1 MSYLD
6 SPRVHF
12 SGYFQADTS
21 TVNNDVRY
29 YDNAGFQPKYQE
41 FHPANEVSGAW
52 NPEGTGVFRMVSCRV
67 TGAQLDGRLLT
78 TPDEDPVIGM
88 GLENAAAR
96 VSGKLVDLDPQQQ
109 LVSEIWG
116 LQVRLVAERHPQVL
130 VGEYLPT
137 AFINL
142 WKRQRV
148 GLPTDQT
155 LAAVYQSILHGVQWH
170 DLAGS
175 RVLEMLQRVSAEG
188 QLSIQ
193 MNLYGYG
200 RNPSIPRFTLGHVQ
214 GTLGPYQS
222 GEPRHFVLGRQMVA
236 LTTKGPTSPDGK
248 VYDFQCK
255 LHPEAHVLSA
265 DFGNCLQVVTAE
277 GELADHGKL
286 FLVVQRAGASDSVL
300 KSVQPEDVALL
311 GEVPY
316 RRAGW
321 YAETSGIV
329 DFDYAH
335 DPWLRDHIADQRLLL
350 VTPQPDGSLAVLV
363 QESLGGLYVRADNF
377 VVRLEPGRTEV
388 VELYASRFGR
398 PLEAALALSAT
409 EGAMGGSGTGNP
421 PLNPPVPVP
430 RIATPADA
438 VSYPAQITSDPA
450 TGRALLEITASA
462 EGPGNPRGYI
472 DGQVYG
478 IAYALTE
485 QPASALTNFWNYISI
500 LAFDLTPRPA
510 QPTWYADIQ
519 PIFQQYA
526 NLYPIMSKHLLDLA
540 DYDSVVRNLPILRLA
555 FALPRSNPNHMPVTR
570 DLSCGRRDMILA
582 WMDNPGP
589 DGLPIKGEPGQA
601 RRAAAPRAVVE
612 PVRLELS
619 SLQVAG
625 KTAVLMEHEA
635 RQRAGEAQS

>member
-6 SPRVHF
+6 SPRLHF
-12 SGYFQADTS
+12 AGFFQADTS

-41 FHPANEVSGAW
+41 FHAANEVSGAW
-52 NPEGTGVFRMVSCRV
+52 NPEGTGIFRMVSCRV
-67 TGAQLDGRLLT
+67 TGAQLDGHLLT
-78 TPDEDPVIGM
+78 TSAEDRVIGM
-88 GLENAAAR
+88 GVENADAR

-109 LVSEIWG
+109 LVSQIWG
-116 LQVRLVAERHPQVL
+116 LQVRLVAEGQAHAL
-130 VGEYLPT
+130 SGEYLPA

-142 WKRQRV
+142 WKRQQV

-155 LAAVYQSILHGVQWH
+155 LGAVYQSILRGVQWH
-170 DLAGS
+170 ASGGS
-175 RVLEMLQRVSAEG
+175 RVLEALRHASVEG

-200 RNPSIPRFTLGHVQ
+200 RDPSIPRYTLGHVN
-214 GTLGPYQS
+214 GTIGPYNA

-236 LTTKGPTSPDGK
+236 LTTKGPTSPDGR
-248 VYDFQCK
+248 VYYFQCK
-255 LHPEAHVLSA
+255 LHPAARVLSA
-265 DFGNCLQVVTAE
+265 DFGNCLQVVTAQ
-277 GELADHGKL
+277 GELADHGTL
-286 FLVVQRAGASDSVL
+286 LMAVQRSSASDEVL
-300 KSVQPEDVALL
+300 LTVQPSEVALL

-316 RRAGW
+316 RTADW
-321 YAETSGIV
+321 YAQTAGIV

-335 DPWLRDHIADQRLLL
+335 DAWLCTHIADRRLLL
-350 VTPQPDGSLAVLV
+350 VTPQADGSLKVLV

-377 VVRLEPGRTEV
+377 VVRLEAGETQA

-398 PLEAALALSAT
+398 PLGATLALSAT
-409 EGAMGGSGTGNP
+409 AGAMGGSGTGNP

-430 RIATPADA
+430 DIAVPADA
-438 VSYPAQITSDPA
+438 IRYPSQITSDPD
-450 TGRALLEITASA
+450 TGRARLPITASPD
-462 EGPGNPRGYI
+462 GPGNPRGYI

-485 QPASALTNFWNYISI
+485 QPAHAVTNFWNYISI
-500 LAFDLTPRPA
+500 LAFDVAPMPE

-526 NLYPIMSKHLLDLA
+526 NLYPIMSKHLVDLA
-540 DYDSVVRNLPILRLA
+540 DYDSVVRHLAILKLA
-555 FALPRSNPNHMPVTR
+555 FSLPRSNANHMPVTR
-570 DLSCGRRDMILA
+570 DLSHGRRDMILA
-582 WMDNPGP
+582 WMDTPGP
-589 DGLPIKGEPGQA
+589 DGLPVKGDPSQA

-612 PVRLELS
+612 PVTLPLS
-619 SLQVAG
+619 SVQTAG

-635 RQRAGEAQS
+635 RQRAGGKQP